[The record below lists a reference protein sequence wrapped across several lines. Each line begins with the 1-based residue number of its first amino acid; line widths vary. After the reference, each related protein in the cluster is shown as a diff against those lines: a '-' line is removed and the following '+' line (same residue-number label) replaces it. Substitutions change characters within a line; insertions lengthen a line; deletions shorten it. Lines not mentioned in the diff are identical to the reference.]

1 MNDIF
6 KEELKEYIKQNF
18 NYDPEFGKKSKEIT
32 RYGKEKKR
40 FDSLH
45 FPKSDEISNLFIY
58 NSLKILNDIKPEKSN
73 EKLFK
78 LLSCVYLFFE
88 DDSNF
93 EVSIDEIEY
102 PFKFSKSIINCFQ
115 NKKDYV
121 SFQIFNM
128 ALLLLKKIEDIYFK
142 SMDFEMYNII
152 VLFEYLF
159 IDMNTEKQLQI
170 ITAKII
176 STLFKEM
183 LEFHIQ
189 NDFVANLNSFFFSE
203 GKPSYTQFLKPKD
216 SKKEFAK
223 STFLELEEKLF
234 NIIKKIMNA
243 FVVKY
248 LKFIS
253 IIEFS

>member
-1 MNDIF
+1 M
-6 KEELKEYIKQNF
+6 
-18 NYDPEFGKKSKEIT
+18 
-32 RYGKEKKR
+32 
-40 FDSLH
+40 
-45 FPKSDEISNLFIY
+45 
-58 NSLKILNDIKPEKSN
+58 KILNDIKPEKSN

-78 LLSCVYLFFE
+78 LLSCAYLFFE

-93 EVSIDEIEY
+93 EVSIDEMEY

-121 SFQIFNM
+121 SFQIFNI

-189 NDFVANLNSFFFSE
+189 NDFVANLNPFFFSE

-216 SKKEFAK
+216 SKREFAK
-223 STFLELEEKLF
+223 NTFLELEEILL
-234 NIIKKIMNA
+234 NIIKKNNDY
-243 FVVKY
+243 FCGE
-248 LKFIS
+248 IS
-253 IIEFS
+253 QNLFQKLNSVDKVLLIEEKNEKKNG

>member
-32 RYGKEKKR
+32 RYAKEKKG

-78 LLSCVYLFFE
+78 LLSCAYLFFE

-93 EVSIDEIEY
+93 ELAIDEIEY

-189 NDFVANLNSFFFSE
+189 NDFVANLNSFF
-203 GKPSYTQFLKPKD
+203 L
-216 SKKEFAK
+216 SKENLVIHNF
-223 STFLELEEKLF
+223 
-234 NIIKKIMNA
+234 
-243 FVVKY
+243 
-248 LKFIS
+248 
-253 IIEFS
+253 